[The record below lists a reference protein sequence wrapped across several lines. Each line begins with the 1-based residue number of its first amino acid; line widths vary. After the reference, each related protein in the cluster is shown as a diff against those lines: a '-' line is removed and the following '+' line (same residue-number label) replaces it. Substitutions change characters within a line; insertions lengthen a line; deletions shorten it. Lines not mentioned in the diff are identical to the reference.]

1 MEQNYLLSY
10 LAVLGIIV
18 IALINT
24 TAILVLNR
32 LLGEKPKEV
41 TAKKGDIYE
50 CGVPYEGEGT
60 QQFSVRYYVI
70 GIIFLIFD
78 VEVVFLYPWAL
89 VYKTFL
95 SQGPMIIFEMVIFAL
110 ILLGGYIYLRL
121 RGAFDWD

>member
-1 MEQNYLLSY
+1 MEKNYLLSY

-24 TAILVLNR
+24 TAILFLNKI
-32 LLGEKPKEV
+32 LGQKPKEV
-41 TAKKGDIYE
+41 TTKKGDIYE
-50 CGVPYEGEGT
+50 CGAPYEGEGT
-60 QQFSVRYYVI
+60 QQFSVRYYLI

-95 SQGPMIIFEMVIFAL
+95 AQGPMIIFEMIIFAL

>member
-32 LLGEKPKEV
+32 LLGEKPKEA

>member
-1 MEQNYLLSY
+1 MEKNYLLSY

-24 TAILVLNR
+24 TAILLLNKI
-32 LLGEKPKEV
+32 LGQKPKEV
-41 TAKKGDIYE
+41 TNKKGDIYE

-95 SQGPMIIFEMVIFAL
+95 AQGPMIIFEMIIFAL